1 METESAKA
9 TEFPGHLIHQAV
21 NWDNPELLLDLLQGD
36 QKFFIDSTDSDGR
49 TALHVAV
56 YTGNML
62 CTKILLQNG
71 ADPDALGTIGHM
83 SSGEDEECSRIETAL
98 HIAVRMQNYSIA
110 SQLLASGANPNI
122 AIIVVGSDDC
132 ERQTSTALKEACKNR
147 DSSMVDLLIRYGAT
161 DSDCSALQIAAKN
174 NDYHIMSK
182 LLTLR
187 SFPDPEHKISKKS
200 LEIPGGSYSCK
211 GSSAAGSVTFS
222 SVFPTT
228 AVMVNWHS
236 LSCLSCVRK
245 NWLVDAALAHNI
257 KLKLNVQNQSV
268 SLLAITRLDL
278 SNNNLR
284 SVPLCVFQMPS
295 LRILSLSQNKLES
308 LPETESLESSS
319 TNRFMKKS
327 HSYSSSLSSS
337 NSSTTGSSVT
347 WTLPCLEEIYLQ
359 DNRLDSVSSRLFELP
374 SLKIVDLS
382 NNKLR
387 SLPSRFWHAP
397 KLRDLNVSMNLL
409 RDLPVTYSLV
419 SNVINSS
426 FASSGSPLH
435 TPTSGTPSRLHS
447 SSSLESNEPLPSSS
461 SESKQ
466 SPRNFNNLLEESA
479 LNQESAS
486 GSNADCFTSRAIVH
500 QNLYGKQ
507 VMLTSNI
514 PNINGDR
521 DKDKICQLSILNL
534 SHNAFSSIPHVLACV
549 AVNLTRLNL
558 SYNCLTSIGS
568 VKLFPA
574 NLKHLDLSFNQLN
587 SWSRV
592 DVNDSIELACFSC
605 DGCQSEAPTSPLKN
619 NSPSRIYCMHRQHS
633 RLDNLRSLVLA
644 NNQLNT
650 LNLLAEDSFEGI
662 QSFIRNLTSPD
673 AKSVTK
679 SRCKILFPNLSMLDV
694 SNNSI
699 KEIPPL
705 ISELSNLSVLHLS
718 GNSNIARLPPE
729 MGLLNK
735 LWNLNLRGC
744 NLNEPL
750 KSMIESKKY
759 KTMDIIGYLK
769 SVLEDSKPYARMK
782 LMVVGLQG
790 IGKTSLLDQLRQEG
804 FGSYRKRPPEHWAK
818 RMGNKNVN
826 LRTPKGVT
834 LSTVGVDVC
843 DWTYEKRV
851 KGQQSFG
858 PVTFRTWDFGGQ
870 KEYYSTHQYFLSKR
884 SLYLVVW
891 KMIDGDKAVEG
902 IQQWLV
908 NIQAR
913 APNAPVLIV
922 GTHYDQVKEFFPP
935 FFSQELQTIIR
946 EKFINVIDADK
957 RGLPR
962 VVDSIEVSTK
972 TRHNIK
978 HLCNLIYDVVF
989 GIRCPAS
996 KERLLEQKIPATY
1009 LALEEVVSHL
1019 AAERIS
1025 RGRDPVLRAE
1035 EYRKQVMDE
1044 LLRRFKVQFRD
1055 VAELNQATAFLHD
1068 NGVLL
1073 HYEDATLKDL
1083 YFLDPQWL
1091 CDILAHV
1098 VTVREIN
1105 PYARNGIMSTDDL
1118 KHLFKGSCALSDAKS
1133 YIVNL
1138 LNKFEVALTWDS
1150 RTLLIPSLLPTEK
1163 NMISGA
1169 AGTDV
1174 RVSFLTLMTHLTSL
1188 SFYSLLTLS
1197 CLLADSSSNS
1207 WLGST
1212 NQQSVVP
1219 RGRHTG
1225 RDRFTSERRPSI
1237 EIYSSPVDD
1246 DFLPQRILVSTDDSN
1261 SR

>member
-1 METESAKA
+1 METTEKA
-9 TEFPGHLIHQAV
+9 QEFPGHLIHQAV

-36 QKFFIDSTDSDGR
+36 QKYFIDSTDSDGR
-49 TALHVAV
+49 TALHVAA

-71 ADPDALGTIGHM
+71 ADPDALGTIGLT
-83 SSGEDEECSRIETAL
+83 SGTSGEEDCSRIETAL

-110 SQLLASGANPNI
+110 SQLLQSGANPNL

-132 ERQTSTALKEACKNR
+132 ERQTSNALKEACKNR
-147 DSSMVDLLIRYGAT
+147 DASMVDLLIRFGAR
-161 DSDCSALQIAAKN
+161 DDDCSALAIAAKN

-187 SFPDPEHKISKKS
+187 SFPDPEFKISKKA
-200 LEIPGGSYSCK
+200 LEIPGGSYASK
-211 GSSAAGSVTFS
+211 GSSATGSVTFS

-236 LSCLSCVRK
+236 LGCLSCVRK
-245 NWLVDAALAHNI
+245 SWLVDAALSHNI

-284 SVPLCVFQMPS
+284 GVPLCVFQMPS
-295 LRILSLSQNKLES
+295 LRILSLSQNKLEA
-308 LPETESLESSS
+308 LPETESQESGSCG
-319 TNRFMKKS
+319 NRFMKKS
-327 HSYSSSLSSS
+327 HSYSSSLA
-337 NSSTTGSSVT
+337 STIASSVS
-347 WTLPCLEEIYLQ
+347 WILPCLEELYLQ
-359 DNRLDSVSSRLFELP
+359 DNRLDAVPSCLFELP

-387 SLPSRFWHAP
+387 SLPSRFWLAP

-409 RDLPVTYSLV
+409 RDLPLKH
-419 SNVINSS
+419 SS
-426 FASSGSPLH
+426 PSPFTNLQFGLSGSPSN
-435 TPTSGTPSRLHS
+435 TPSPGTPSRLHS
-447 SSSLESNEPLPSSS
+447 SSSLESNEPPPSSPMD
-461 SESKQ
+461 SKC
-466 SPRNFNNLLEESA
+466 SPRKFSNFMEESA
-479 LNQESAS
+479 LSSEVTNST
-486 GSNADCFTSRAIVH
+486 NADHFHSQPIVH
-500 QNLYGKQ
+500 QNLYEKQ

-514 PNINGDR
+514 PNITGDHR
-521 DKDKICQLSILNL
+521 KEQVCQLTMLNL

-549 AVNLTRLNL
+549 AINLTRLNL

-592 DVNDSIELACFSC
+592 DVGDSIDFQFCACESTSNVPH
-605 DGCQSEAPTSPLKN
+605 DDSPASPLKN
-619 NSPSRIYCMHRQHS
+619 NSPSKMYCIHRQHS
-633 RLDNLRSLVLA
+633 RLDNLRSLVLS
-644 NNQLNT
+644 NNQLTT

-662 QSFIRNLTSPD
+662 QSFIKSLASPD
-673 AKSVTK
+673 PNSKNASKGRS
-679 SRCKILFPNLSMLDV
+679 KILFPNLSMLDV
-694 SNNSI
+694 SNNII
-699 KEIPPL
+699 KDIPPL

-718 GNSNIARLPPE
+718 GNLAISRLPPE
-729 MGLLNK
+729 MGLLSK

-769 SVLEDSKPYARMK
+769 SILEDSKPYARMK

-804 FGSYRKRPPEHWAK
+804 YGSYRKKPPEHWAK
-818 RMGNKNVN
+818 RMGNKNIN
-826 LRTPKGVT
+826 LRTPKGIT

-843 DWTYEKRV
+843 DWTYEKKQ

-913 APNAPVLIV
+913 APNAPVIIV

-935 FFSQELQTIIR
+935 FYSQELQQIIR

-962 VVDSIEVSTK
+962 VIDSIEVSTK

-978 HLCNLIYDVVF
+978 HLCNLIYDTVF
-989 GIRCPAS
+989 DIRCPGS

-1009 LALEEVVSHL
+1009 IALEEVVNYL
-1019 AAERIS
+1019 AVDRIS
-1025 RGRDPVLRAE
+1025 RGRDPVLRTE

-1105 PYARNGIMSTDDL
+1105 PYAKNGIMSTDDL

-1163 NMISGA
+1163 SMLSGA
-1169 AGTDV
+1169 TGTDV
-1174 RVSFLTLMTHLTSL
+1174 RVKVHVIPLLLLCRFLLKVFTL
-1188 SFYSLLTLS
+1188 
-1197 CLLADSSSNS
+1197 
-1207 WLGST
+1207 
-1212 NQQSVVP
+1212 
-1219 RGRHTG
+1219 
-1225 RDRFTSERRPSI
+1225 
-1237 EIYSSPVDD
+1237 
-1246 DFLPQRILVSTDDSN
+1246 
-1261 SR
+1261 